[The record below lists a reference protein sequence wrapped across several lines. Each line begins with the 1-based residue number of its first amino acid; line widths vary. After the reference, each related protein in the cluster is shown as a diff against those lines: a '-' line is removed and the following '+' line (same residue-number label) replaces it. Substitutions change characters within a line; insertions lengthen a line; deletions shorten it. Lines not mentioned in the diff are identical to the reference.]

1 MATRNSRVL
10 RRIIKAL
17 GISPQKHVLARLEEE
32 FANELLLVAGT
43 TQRVAEYAREL
54 RFDITPTEHH
64 AALDY
69 IARKKLL
76 HLNIDD
82 VEAAMTALFEDRFI
96 EP

>member
-1 MATRNSRVL
+1 MATRNTRVL

-17 GISPQKHVLARLEEE
+17 GITPQKLALQKLEEQ
-32 FANELLLVAGT
+32 FGNELLLVAGT
-43 TQRVAEYAREL
+43 TQQVAEYALEL
-54 RFDITPTEHH
+54 RFDITSAEHH
-64 AALDY
+64 RALDY

>member
-1 MATRNSRVL
+1 MATRNTREL

-17 GISPQKHVLARLEEE
+17 GIKPQKHAMQKLEKQ

-43 TQRVAEYAREL
+43 TQQVAEYAKDL

-82 VEAAMTALFEDRFI
+82 VEAAMTALFEDRFM